1 MEGSERVVPLR
12 RADDSGNGQRPV
24 SGFMFRGQA
33 LSMPIARPQGGLL
46 ARRVHRPTWAVLS
59 ATMLDVAT
67 SVTGAALAAFL
78 LMHMGLLS
86 SVLAGATTLDALAE
100 FLERYY
106 LLHVMAPPLILLLL
120 AHVVL
125 VTRKAPTTFRQQW
138 TLVRQL
144 RQMGHLDTWTWA
156 FQVVSGAALMV
167 FASIHL
173 WVALTEL
180 PIEAARSA
188 ERVSDFLWFDIL
200 FVFFVVGHAFIGL
213 YRIAI
218 KWGLLSRRGAYL
230 ALATLTAVV
239 LAVEFAIVSS
249 FYSLGGG
256 L

>member
-1 MEGSERVVPLR
+1 MEKPERVVPLR
-12 RADDSGNGQRPV
+12 RSAESGNGQRPV

-33 LSMPIARPQGGLL
+33 LSMPIARPQGALL
-46 ARRVHRPTWAVLS
+46 AGRLRRPAWPALS

-67 SVTGAALAAFL
+67 SITGIGLAAFL

-86 SVLAGATTLDALAE
+86 SVLLGASSLDALAE

-106 LLHVMAPPLILLLL
+106 LLHIMAPPLILLLL

-156 FQVVSGAALMV
+156 FQVVSGAALLV

-180 PIEAARSA
+180 PIEAAKSGD
-188 ERVSDFLWFDIL
+188 RVSTFLWFDIL
-200 FVFFVVGHAFIGL
+200 FVLFVVGHAFIGL
-213 YRIAI
+213 YRITV
-218 KWGLLSRRGAYL
+218 KWGLLSRRGAYA

-249 FYSLGGG
+249 FFTLGGG
-256 L
+256 Q

>member
-1 MEGSERVVPLR
+1 MEKPERVVPLHR
-12 RADDSGNGQRPV
+12 TDESGNGQRPV

-33 LSMPIARPQGGLL
+33 MSMPIARPQGASL
-46 ARRVHRPTWAVLS
+46 AKRLHRPAWAALS
-59 ATMLDVAT
+59 APVLDVAT
-67 SVTGAALAAFL
+67 SISGAALAIFL

-86 SVLAGATTLDALAE
+86 SVLLGASSLDALAE

-106 LLHVMAPPLILLLL
+106 LLHIGAPPLILLLL

-144 RQMGHLDTWTWA
+144 RQMTHLDTWTWA

-173 WVALTEL
+173 WVSLTEL
-180 PIEAARSA
+180 PIEAAKSGD
-188 ERVSDFLWFDIL
+188 RVSMFLWFDIL
-200 FVFFVVGHAFIGL
+200 FVLFVVGHAFIGL
-213 YRIAI
+213 YRITV
-218 KWGLLSRRGAYL
+218 KWGLLSRRGAYA

-249 FYSLGGG
+249 FFTLGGG
-256 L
+256 Q

>member
-1 MEGSERVVPLR
+1 MEKPERVVPLR
-12 RADDSGNGQRPV
+12 RTDESGNGQRPV

-33 LSMPIARPQGGLL
+33 LSMPIARPQGASL
-46 ARRVHRPTWAVLS
+46 AKRLHRPAWAALS
-59 ATMLDVAT
+59 APVLDVAT
-67 SVTGAALAAFL
+67 SISGAALTAFL
-78 LMHMGLLS
+78 LMHMVLLS

-106 LLHVMAPPLILLLL
+106 LLHIGAPPLILLLL

-144 RQMGHLDTWTWA
+144 RQMTHLDTWTWA

-173 WVALTEL
+173 WVSLTEL
-180 PIEAARSA
+180 PIEAAKSGD
-188 ERVSDFLWFDIL
+188 RVSTFLWFDIL
-200 FVFFVVGHAFIGL
+200 FVLFVVGHAFIGL
-213 YRIAI
+213 YRITV
-218 KWGLLSRRGAYL
+218 KWGLLSRRGAYA

-249 FYSLGGG
+249 FFTLGGG
-256 L
+256 Q